1 MCILQTRSYWKWGP
15 MRLKLEVFEMQKCNI
30 STDRAQRKDEQN
42 RVIHLVMFTPSF
54 RVIKMSKMV
63 QFMYLLL
70 NTAKISLERIL
81 KCNLKIL
88 FSPFWKY
95 YGLCSFELPWVKFHH
110 LKIQDLSTSLLTQQ
124 FFKYLFS
131 ISQKKSKA
139 YYTYH
144 FWKNSIRSSTFLNI
158 VPILWQ
164 IFCCYQQIL
173 AISDIFKTITLGV
186 TMITR

>member
-70 NTAKISLERIL
+70 NTAKICLERIL

-110 LKIQDLSTSLLTQQ
+110 LKIQDFSTSLLTQQ
-124 FFKYLFS
+124 FLKYLFS

-139 YYTYH
+139 YYIYH
-144 FWKNSIRSSTFLNI
+144 FLEELDKIFHVFKYSAHTVTNILLLSAEISYFWYFQDYNSGCNH
-158 VPILWQ
+158 
-164 IFCCYQQIL
+164 
-173 AISDIFKTITLGV
+173 DN
-186 TMITR
+186 